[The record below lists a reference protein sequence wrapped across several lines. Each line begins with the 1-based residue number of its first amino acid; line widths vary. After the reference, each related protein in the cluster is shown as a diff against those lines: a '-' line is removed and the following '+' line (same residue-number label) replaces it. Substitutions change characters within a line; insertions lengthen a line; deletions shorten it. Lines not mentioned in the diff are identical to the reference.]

1 VEVATVAVH
10 HTLEEAIVVAWE
22 EEVLVLV
29 IVVALVVEVWEEVIV
44 VEAWEEVIVDDKNP
58 IRYYFWLVYYYIKNL
73 PQIIYLYL
81 YREYLYLK
89 LIIIELFD
97 L

>member
-1 VEVATVAVH
+1 MSQETHTPEVIWEVHTQEDIVAGM
-10 HTLEEAIVVAWE
+10 
-22 EEVLVLV
+22 
-29 IVVALVVEVWEEVIV
+29 VEVWEEDIM
-44 VEAWEEVIVDDKNP
+44 VEVWEEDIMDDKKP
-58 IRYYFWLVYYYIKNL
+58 IRYYFWLVYYFIKNL
-73 PQIIYLYL
+73 PEIVCLYL